1 VTFDPS
7 AAATL
12 CEDLSLARAIPKM
25 LREQARHELYFHL
38 RTVDQVFDGWR
49 HVKMT
54 FVAPPGWRAM
64 NPSVTRLG
72 DQLVVAQRCTNY
84 LIDDRGPSA
93 IPGTPPY
100 SRTFLLDVH
109 PAYLSCQVR
118 DEVTLA
124 EMDHGNNEAAQA
136 GFEDM
141 RIIERSGELWG
152 SFVRCNQNEEGWTE
166 QWLAWISN
174 HSGILCDRK
183 KLHAP
188 ERLRRPEKNW
198 IPFVADDGRLLFV
211 YLCDPTTVIDE
222 NGKVVAVSTPS
233 IAADHFR
240 GSSQGIP
247 FHGGLLALVHSV
259 TMHKLWPKN
268 MHRFVWLDRE
278 CRLRK
283 ISDAFLFPKHFPK
296 DTDYLNG
303 YQYGMGLCWHP
314 LVEGEASQWN
324 PLGQNDKLVVSY
336 SIGDG
341 QGFLATLDAADVWQ
355 KMGEI

>member
-1 VTFDPS
+1 
-7 AAATL
+7 
-12 CEDLSLARAIPKM
+12 M

-38 RTVDQVFDGWR
+38 KTAPDLFAGWR
-49 HVKMT
+49 HKKMT
-54 FVAPPGWRAM
+54 FVSPPGWRAM

-72 DQLVVAQRCTNY
+72 DRLVVAQRCTNY
-84 LIDDRGPSA
+84 VIDDRGPSA

-100 SRTFLLDVH
+100 SRTFLLGVDRKALVV
-109 PAYLSCQVR
+109 S
-118 DEVTLA
+118 EVINEILLP
-124 EMDHGNNEAAQA
+124 EMNVGNNDAAQA

-141 RIIERSGELWG
+141 RIFDVGGQLWG
-152 SFVRCNQNEEGWTE
+152 IFVRCNQNEEGWTE
-166 QWLAWISN
+166 QWLAPIDDGELVCPS
-174 HSGILCDRK
+174 R
-183 KLHAP
+183 LHAP

-198 IPFVADDGRLLFV
+198 IPFLADTGRLLFI

-222 NGKVVAVSTPS
+222 NGKVIAVSTPS

-240 GSSQGIP
+240 GSSQGVP
-247 FHGGLLALVHSV
+247 FHGGLLALIHSV

-283 ISDAFLFPKHFPK
+283 ISDAFLFPKRFPE

-314 LVEGEASQWN
+314 DEGEASQWN
-324 PLGQNDKLVVSY
+324 PLGQSDKLVVSY
-336 SIGDG
+336 SVGDG

-355 KMGEI
+355 KMREI

>member
-1 VTFDPS
+1 
-7 AAATL
+7 
-12 CEDLSLARAIPKM
+12 
-25 LREQARHELYFHL
+25 
-38 RTVDQVFDGWR
+38 
-49 HVKMT
+49 MT
-54 FVAPPGWRAM
+54 FVSPPGWRAM

-72 DQLVVAQRCTNY
+72 GRLVVAQRCTNY
-84 LIDDRGPSA
+84 VVDDRGPSA

-100 SRTFLLDVH
+100 SRTFLLDVD
-109 PAYLSCQVR
+109 PADLSCR
-118 DEVTLA
+118 PRTEITLA
-124 EMDHGNNEAAQA
+124 EMDHGSNEAAQA

-141 RIIERSGELWG
+141 RILGRSGELWG

-166 QWLAWISN
+166 QWLAWVS
-174 HSGILCDRK
+174 HDGVLCDRK

-198 IPFVADDGRLLFV
+198 IPFVADQDRLLFV

-222 NGKVVAVSTPS
+222 NGKVVSLSVPS

-240 GSSQGIP
+240 GSSQGIL
-247 FHGGLLALVHSV
+247 FYGGILALVHSV
-259 TMHKLWPKN
+259 TMHNLWPKN

-283 ISDAFLFPKHFPK
+283 ISDAFLFPKHYPD

-303 YQYGMGLCWHP
+303 YQYGMGLCEHP
-314 LVEGEASQWN
+314 DQAH
-324 PLGQNDKLVVSY
+324 LVVSY

-341 QGFLATLDAADVWQ
+341 QGFLATLSVTDVWQ
-355 KMGEI
+355 KMREI